1 MSIRPAPEAPTA
13 PTTSP
18 PWPRQEEAGSI
29 ATASSASLRGWLS
42 YLVQVCS
49 LLQLL
54 HNNDLLECWR
64 KGSNTKE
71 SKEGAT
77 KRSLF
82 TYNLCFNEH
91 IWSLPVSPTS
101 RGGSPAASLSRTT
114 SKMALSQSSHSI
126 QTNARLNGQS
136 ASAGPL
142 VVGGQPK
149 LHSSGINQK
158 LR

>member
-13 PTTSP
+13 PRTSP

-42 YLVQVCS
+42 CLVQVCS
-49 LLQLL
+49 LLQVL
-54 HNNDLLECWR
+54 HNNYLLECWR
-64 KGSNTKE
+64 KGSHTEETK
-71 SKEGAT
+71 KAT
-77 KRSLF
+77 KKSLF
-82 TYNLCFNEH
+82 ADNMCFNEH